1 MNLVE
6 VRELLRELVLVR
18 AVDREIKYFESLWEI
33 PEGVTYNSYV
43 LRTSEGY
50 VLFDTVKYNFA
61 KEYVE
66 TLERI
71 VDIEDIRYV
80 VAQHM
85 EPDHSGALR
94 ELSKHRKFRAVV
106 LGHPLTGKLIK
117 SLLGVDVKFKPV
129 GDGEELRVGDKELRF
144 IHAPWLHW
152 PETIFTYVRD
162 LKALMTCDAFGAY
175 SIPDYVVNN
184 PEVLRKNYAVFMR
197 KYFVNII
204 GRYRDY
210 VVKALDKITS
220 LNLEL
225 SVVAPSHGAVLQG
238 TRVIEEALKLYRD
251 WAEGKPLE
259 NKIVVI
265 YTSMYGYNEE
275 IVKEILDVLGA
286 SGVNLEVFKFTSN
299 HRDNVSD
306 LLGQLIDAKAV
317 VLVTSTYENTVFP
330 LAKYLVNLMIEKAN
344 AEKKLYIV
352 TTYGWSDMAL
362 RELKKMLEGSKF
374 KVIRELSVNS
384 YLTEEDRR
392 KLREISRDIISS
404 LAST

>member
-1 MNLVE
+1 
-6 VRELLRELVLVR
+6 
-18 AVDREIKYFESLWEI
+18 
-33 PEGVTYNSYV
+33 
-43 LRTSEGY
+43 
-50 VLFDTVKYNFA
+50 
-61 KEYVE
+61 
-66 TLERI
+66 
-71 VDIEDIRYV
+71 
-80 VAQHM
+80 
-85 EPDHSGALR
+85 
-94 ELSKHRKFRAVV
+94 
-106 LGHPLTGKLIK
+106 
-117 SLLGVDVKFKPV
+117 
-129 GDGEELRVGDKELRF
+129 
-144 IHAPWLHW
+144 
-152 PETIFTYVRD
+152 
-162 LKALMTCDAFGAY
+162 MTCDAFGAY

-225 SVVAPSHGAVLQG
+225 SLVAPSHGAVLQG

-352 TTYGWSDMAL
+352 TTYGWSDMAS